1 MKLVAERDVAEDE
14 DKIEAIV
21 RKIISE
27 VKAIPN
33 VLNRYDLDQFTY
45 SNICESASETLL
57 TLVLLS
63 FGHKT

>member
-1 MKLVAERDVAEDE
+1 MKLVAERDVVEDE

-33 VLNRYDLDQFTY
+33 VLN
-45 SNICESASETLL
+45 NLL
-57 TLVLLS
+57 KYMWK
-63 FGHKT
+63 H